1 MESEVVGIGERI
13 RLLRGRESLRSLGAR
28 VSISKGFLS
37 DIEHGRSKPSIE
49 TLKLLAEALQ
59 TTTAYLLG
67 ETDDPTG
74 RGPGGGSPEVR
85 EGGVSQG
92 DNIRELFRPD
102 QIPVPVYRMFGV
114 CAGRG
119 VDNGMCSRELLHY
132 VPMSREIIGHSPA
145 EAYFAVEVSGRSME
159 PRIPDGA
166 MVVIDTSRAPGR
178 GEICL
183 VSFRR
188 DGGFAREALRY
199 YYRDRQGGVELR
211 PAEGSGIPPDI
222 FLPEEVSDGFVEV
235 VGVAVAILSM
245 ERL

>member
-1 MESEVVGIGERI
+1 MSIGERI

-28 VSISKGFLS
+28 ISISKGFLS

-74 RGPGGGSPEVR
+74 KEPGNISFPGVR

-92 DNIRELFRPD
+92 ENNRELFRPD

-119 VDNGMCSRELLHY
+119 VDNEMSSRELLHY
-132 VPMSREIIGHSPA
+132 VPMSREVIGYSPV
-145 EAYFAVEVSGRSME
+145 EAYFAVEVTGRSME

-183 VSFRR
+183 ASFRR

-211 PAEGSGIPPDI
+211 PSEGSGIPPDI
-222 FLPEEVSDGFVEV
+222 FSPEEVSDGFVEV